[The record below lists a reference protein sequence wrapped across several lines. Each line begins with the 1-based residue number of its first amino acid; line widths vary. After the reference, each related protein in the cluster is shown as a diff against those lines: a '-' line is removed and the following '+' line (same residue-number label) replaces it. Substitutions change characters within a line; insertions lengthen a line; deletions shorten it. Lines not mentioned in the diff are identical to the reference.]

1 MSDRRKLL
9 SLTDALVLAV
19 AQLEMAK
26 SHRATRAAAAAR
38 AEAEKED
45 GEEEQPEEE
54 AGAEVHMVVDATKS
68 GTDGLYYSSEP
79 TPYYGAPSAT
89 AWPST
94 AKRGAPR
101 IKVHNG
107 TVVVGSLSSEHPGWL
122 ELSGWQRGYWLPT
135 AAGGMPVLH
144 RVPPT
149 EVQIGAWKRSNAL
162 KEKSHQ
168 KMLDAYRKREE
179 EAEARTRRRQKAQAS
194 RAKSREAR

>member
-1 MSDRRKLL
+1 MTSN
-9 SLTDALVLAV
+9 SCG
-19 AQLEMAK
+19 Q
-26 SHRATRAAAAAR
+26 
-38 AEAEKED
+38 
-45 GEEEQPEEE
+45 
-54 AGAEVHMVVDATKS
+54 
-68 GTDGLYYSSEP
+68 
-79 TPYYGAPSAT
+79 
-89 AWPST
+89 
-94 AKRGAPR
+94 
-101 IKVHNG
+101 
-107 TVVVGSLSSEHPGWL
+107 LSSEHPGWL
-122 ELSGWQRGYWLPT
+122 ELGGWQRGYWLPT